1 MLQNNH
7 HIRIRNV
14 YLCDKH
20 PLICEG
26 LKTVLLNTEPTL
38 NVITVKNYETEYY
51 KLPVDINRD
60 DCILILDIFSMGKDF
75 VERLVELKQ
84 EVPPTRLV
92 IFSEINNDR
101 LLRMLHLL
109 GVQNIIEKNTPIVTI
124 KQAFKYLLLA
134 HDATYNMKVNNG
146 SISKPEVLYN
156 SHEEQFR
163 PFSKQEVICLKYLKL
178 GMTNSEISKRL
189 GIAES
194 TAKSHV
200 SSIINKMKLVNRT
213 AVVSVY
219 HSIYRSF

>member
-38 NVITVKNYETEYY
+38 NVIPVKNYETEYY

-134 HDATYNMKVNNG
+134 HDATYNMNVNNG
-146 SISKPEVLYN
+146 SISKP
-156 SHEEQFR
+156 
-163 PFSKQEVICLKYLKL
+163 
-178 GMTNSEISKRL
+178 
-189 GIAES
+189 
-194 TAKSHV
+194 
-200 SSIINKMKLVNRT
+200 
-213 AVVSVY
+213 
-219 HSIYRSF
+219 

>member
-7 HIRIRNV
+7 HIQIRNV

-38 NVITVKNYETEYY
+38 NVIPVKNYETEYY

-134 HDATYNMKVNNG
+134 HDATYNMKVNNV
-146 SISKPEVLYN
+146 SISKPEVLHN